1 LGKHEGRSA
10 DHVMLLDAPLG
21 SVTKVTVLSL
31 TREWL
36 LYPNPLIG
44 TNRLII
50 RIAFSVAH
58 FLCKVKWRRDGERLA
73 VEVKRLR
80 DSIMGF
86 LISS

>member
-1 LGKHEGRSA
+1 
-10 DHVMLLDAPLG
+10 MLLDAPLG

-58 FLCKVKWRRDGERLA
+58 FLCKVK
-73 VEVKRLR
+73 
-80 DSIMGF
+80 
-86 LISS
+86 